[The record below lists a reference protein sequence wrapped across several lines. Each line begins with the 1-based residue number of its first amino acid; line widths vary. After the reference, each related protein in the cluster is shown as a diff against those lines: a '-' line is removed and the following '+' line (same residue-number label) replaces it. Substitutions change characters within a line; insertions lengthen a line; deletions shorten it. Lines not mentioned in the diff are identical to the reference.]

1 MDNLKQQIKEL
12 IISSLELEDVKP
24 EDIVD
29 SAPLFREGLGLDS
42 IDALEL
48 GVAIKR
54 KFGVKLSAENADNKR
69 HFASVD
75 SLAAFITGSAEA
87 DGVTA

>member
-1 MDNLKQQIKEL
+1 MDDIKLQIKEL
-12 IISSLELEDVKP
+12 IISALELEDIKP

-29 SAPLFREGLGLDS
+29 SDPLFGEGLGLDS

-48 GVAIKR
+48 GIAIRK
-54 KFGVKLSAENADNKR
+54 KFGVKFSAENADNRK

-75 SLAAFITGSAEA
+75 ALAAYIE
-87 DGVTA
+87 TAK

>member
-1 MDNLKQQIKEL
+1 MGCNTVMDDLKRQIKEV
-12 IISSLELEDVKP
+12 IVSSLQLEDVKP

-29 SAPLFREGLGLDS
+29 SEPLFGTGLGLDS

-48 GVAIKR
+48 GVALKK
-54 KFGVKLSAENADNKR
+54 KFGVKLSAESAANKK

-75 SLAAFITGSAEA
+75 ALAEYIAAEKA
-87 DGVTA
+87 

>member
-1 MDNLKQQIKEL
+1 MQDLNLEVKKV
-12 IISSLELEDVKP
+12 IIESLDLEDITP

-29 SAPLFREGLGLDS
+29 SEPLFGAGLGLDS

-48 GVAIKR
+48 GIALKK
-54 KFGVKLSAENADNKR
+54 KFGVKFSAESEDNRK

-75 SLAAFITGSAEA
+75 ALVAYITASQEGQ
-87 DGVTA
+87 